1 MTGII
6 IGCDNGLTGGLCAIS
21 RSHGKIIAKIPM
33 PTIQHEHI
41 FERTKTTKRK
51 GVKKTERGLFIENL
65 IDGCAVTDW
74 ILFVTDWKPC
84 TVIIEE
90 CPMHADKQATMRSM
104 GVSYGILMGAISA
117 RLTDKQIVV
126 VRSGNPLDSWQRH
139 MLGNLPKGETKQA
152 AINKARGLWPD
163 EDWITKPKG
172 RTPDMGCVDAALIAE
187 YGRLKQL

>member
-1 MTGII
+1 MGEIV
-6 IGCDNGLTGGLCAIS
+6 IGADNGLTGGLCAIS

-65 IDGCAVTDW
+65 IDGCSVTDW
-74 ILFVTDWKPC
+74 ILSTTNWKPC
-84 TVIIEE
+84 TVIIED
-90 CPMHADKQATMRSM
+90 CPDHAQQKSIMRSM

-117 RLTDKQIVV
+117 RLTGKQIVV

-139 MLGNLPKGETKQA
+139 MLGNLPKGETKRA
-152 AINKARGLWPD
+152 AINKARELWPD
-163 EDWITKPKG
+163 EDWTT
-172 RTPDMGCVDAALIAE
+172 TPRSKNPHMGCVDAALIAE